1 MDRIK
6 NLTYN
11 LIQYRLAMPSSNSN
25 SPVTATRRVN
35 AVLPKA
41 SKQAIQLLLEI
52 AAEKHSID
60 AQTVLALTNLL
71 SDRQFALD
79 FKTKQAT
86 VLEEDKERR
95 AIAKE
100 ARLQKQADKLGI
112 TLEKHKAN
120 LVKE

>member
-1 MDRIK
+1 MH
-6 NLTYN
+6 NPV
-11 LIQYRLAMPSSNSN
+11 QYILAMSSPSSPSIAL
-25 SPVTATRRVN
+25 TTRRVN

-60 AQTVLALTNLL
+60 ASTVLALTNLL

-79 FKTKQAT
+79 FKTKQAS
-86 VLEEDKERR
+86 VLIEDKERR

-112 TLEKHKAN
+112 TLEAHRAS
-120 LVKE
+120 LVKD

>member
-1 MDRIK
+1 MSSP
-6 NLTYN
+6 TSPTS
-11 LIQYRLAMPSSNSN
+11 PSQ
-25 SPVTATRRVN
+25 VATTRRVN

-60 AQTVLALTNLL
+60 GQTVLTLTNLL

-79 FKTKQAT
+79 FKAKQAT
-86 VLEEDKERR
+86 ALAEDKERR

-100 ARLQKQADKLGI
+100 ARLKKQADKLGI
-112 TLEKHKAN
+112 TVEEHKAK
-120 LVKE
+120 LAKE

>member
-1 MDRIK
+1 M
-6 NLTYN
+6 TYN
-11 LIQYRLAMPSSNSN
+11 LIQYRLAMSSPTSPTSPSQA
-25 SPVTATRRVN
+25 TATRRVN

-86 VLEEDKERR
+86 VLVEDKERR

-112 TLEKHKAN
+112 TLEEHKAS
-120 LVKE
+120 LVKD